1 MSTEQL
7 NALLVDDEPSFRRA
21 LRTSLA
27 ASGFAVEE
35 APSGEDAIAILAQ
48 RPFDLMLLDMNM
60 PGVGG
65 VETCREVRSFLPR
78 IGIGIVMI
86 TVRDSEGDMV
96 KGLEAGAD
104 DYLTKPVRFRELVA
118 RLRAVSRRLHAEE
131 TVESLV
137 LRVGD
142 LELDVNRRLLCRG
155 GEFVH
160 LTPTEFHL
168 LALLMRNQGSLVTH
182 AQLLHSIWGPEYGT
196 ELDYLR
202 SYVKAL
208 RKKIEENPSRPKYL
222 LTEPWVGYRLCNPS
236 QAYPAAR

>member
-35 APSGEDAIAILAQ
+35 APSGEEAIAILAQ

-60 PGVGG
+60 PGAGG

-78 IGIGIVMI
+78 IGIVMI

-96 KGLEAGAD
+96 KALEAGAD
-104 DYLTKPVRFRELVA
+104 DYLTKPVRLRELVA
-118 RLRAVSRRLHAEE
+118 RLRAVSRRLHAEDAA
-131 TVESLV
+131 ESLV

-142 LELDVNRRLLCRG
+142 LEHDVNRRLLYRG

-182 AQLLHSIWGPEYGT
+182 AQLLRSIWGPEYGT

-236 QAYPAAR
+236 QAYPAVR

>member
-7 NALLVDDEPSFRRA
+7 SALLVDDEPSFRRA

-27 ASGFAVEE
+27 ASGFALEE

-60 PGVGG
+60 PGAGG
-65 VETCREVRSFLPR
+65 VETCREVRAFLPR
-78 IGIGIVMI
+78 IGIVMI

-96 KGLEAGAD
+96 KALEAGAD

-118 RLRAVSRRLHAEE
+118 RLRAVSRRLHAEDAAE
-131 TVESLV
+131 LLV

-142 LELDVNRRLLCRG
+142 LELDVNRRLLYRG

-168 LALLMRNQGSLVTH
+168 LALLMRNQGCLVTH
-182 AQLLHSIWGPEYGT
+182 AQLLRSIWGPEYGT

-208 RKKIEENPSRPKYL
+208 RKKIEENPARPKYL

-236 QAYPAAR
+236 EAYPAAR